1 MAAEGGHQMVDA
13 RGPEDFAKGHIEG
26 AVNIPFRK
34 VVDWTK
40 GTMRPAEDRK
50 KAFEETGV
58 DLSKPVTLSC

>member
-50 KAFEETGV
+50 
-58 DLSKPVTLSC
+58 